1 MLLAEIS
8 MAADSA
14 KSIATTPL
22 PSGPA
27 PLPVAARQRLQQ
39 LFERGKQS
47 FERGDFPYAYDMFAQ
62 CVVDDP
68 GNVVYLQH
76 FRANLQR
83 KHGERKKGGALAAL
97 KIKRSGRSA
106 VAKHAGKGEW
116 PDAFRA
122 GCEVLKNDPWDV
134 GTLIEL
140 AAACEQLHL
149 RDGQLYFLRWAL
161 DVEPKD
167 LEANRAAA
175 AALAESGE
183 FDQAISCWRRVLE
196 VKPADPEATHE
207 VSRLSVEKTLHVGG
221 YNQKMLHGSTEM
233 TWQPGGTNEVIV
245 SESVPVDVRSEEQ
258 RLMDA
263 IQADPAATENYL
275 KLAELCTTSGRLPD
289 AERALA
295 KALQVS
301 GGGDLRIREL
311 WEDAQL
317 RRLSQQVEIA
327 RRRAAEDGTPDSAE
341 LSKRMLDQ
349 AQQSELEI
357 FAARAARDPNDA
369 NTQFEFA
376 MRAKRVGKHREA
388 IQAFQVARNDR
399 RRLAE
404 SQLLLGE
411 CFQHI
416 EQYKLAMTSYEAAL
430 QAADRV
436 TQNEL
441 YKLALYRAG
450 VLATGLKDLDRA
462 EKHLSD
468 LAGLDFGYRDV
479 ADRLDKIARLRKDG

>member
-1 MLLAEIS
+1 MLLSDCS

-14 KSIATTPL
+14 KPTASTLSPA
-22 PSGPA
+22 GPV
-27 PLPVAARQRLQQ
+27 PLPVAVRQRLQQ

-47 FERGDFPYAYDMFAQ
+47 FERGDFPYAHDMFTR
-62 CVVDDP
+62 CVVEDP

-83 KHGERKKGGALAAL
+83 KYGERKKGGAFAAL
-97 KIKRSGRSA
+97 KIRRSGRSA
-106 VAKHAGKGEW
+106 IAKPAGKGEW
-116 PDAFRA
+116 LDAFRA

-140 AAACEQLHL
+140 AAACEQLRL
-149 RDGQLYFLRWAL
+149 REGQLYFLRWAL

-175 AALAESGE
+175 AALAETGE

-221 YNQKMLHGSTEM
+221 YNQEMLRGSTEV
-233 TWQPGGTNEVIV
+233 TWQRAGAGDDQADLVKPSDG
-245 SESVPVDVRSEEQ
+245 RSEEQ

-263 IQADPAATENYL
+263 IQADPAETANYV
-275 KLAELCTTSGRLPD
+275 KLAELCTANQRLPD

-317 RRLSQQVEIA
+317 RRLSQQVEVA
-327 RRRAAEDGTPDSAE
+327 RRRAAEEGKPEATE
-341 LSKRMLDQ
+341 LAKRMLEQ

-357 FAARAARDPNDA
+357 FAARAARDPA
-369 NTQFEFA
+369 NANMQFEFA
-376 MRAKRVGKHREA
+376 MRAKRVGKYREA
-388 IQAFQVARNDR
+388 ISAFQVARTDR

-404 SQLLLGE
+404 AQLLLGE

-430 QAADRV
+430 QAADHV
-436 TQNEL
+436 TQNDL
-441 YKLALYRAG
+441 FKLALYRAG
-450 VLATGLKDLDRA
+450 VLAIGMKDLDRA

>member
-1 MLLAEIS
+1 

-14 KSIATTPL
+14 KPTPSTHAR
-22 PSGPA
+22 SGPV
-27 PLPVAARQRLQQ
+27 PLPVAVRQRLQQ
-39 LFERGKQS
+39 FFERGKQS
-47 FERGDFPYAYDMFAQ
+47 FERGDFPYAHDMLTR
-62 CVVDDP
+62 CVVEDP
-68 GNVVYLQH
+68 GNIIYLQH

-83 KHGERKKGGALAAL
+83 KHGDRKKGGAFSAL
-97 KIKRSGRSA
+97 RMKRSGRSA
-106 VAKHAGKGEW
+106 VAKPASKGEW
-116 PDAFRA
+116 LDAFRA
-122 GCEVLKNDPWDV
+122 GCEVLKHDPWDV
-134 GTLIEL
+134 GTLVEL
-140 AAACEQLHL
+140 AAACDQLRLH
-149 RDGQLYFLRWAL
+149 DGQLYFLRWAL

-175 AALAESGE
+175 AALAETGE

-207 VSRLSVEKTLHVGG
+207 ISRLSVEKTLHVGG
-221 YNQKMLHGSTEM
+221 YNQEMLRGSTEV
-233 TWQPGGTNEVIV
+233 TWQRAGSSDGEADPAQPDADG
-245 SESVPVDVRSEEQ
+245 RSEEQ

-263 IQADPAATENYL
+263 IQADPAATTHYV
-275 KLAELCTTSGRLPD
+275 KLAELCTVAQRLPD

-317 RRLSQQVEIA
+317 RRLGQQVEIA
-327 RRRAAEDGTPDSAE
+327 RRRAAEEATPDATE
-341 LSKRMLDQ
+341 LAKRMLDQ

-357 FAARAARDPNDA
+357 FAARASRDPGNA
-369 NTQFEFA
+369 NVQFEFA

-388 IQAFQVARNDR
+388 ISAFQVARNDR
-399 RRLAE
+399 RRMAE

-416 EQYKLAMTSYEAAL
+416 EQYKLAMTSYEAAV

-436 TQNEL
+436 TQNDL
-441 YKLALYRAG
+441 FKLALYRAG
-450 VLATGLKDLDRA
+450 VLAIGLKDLDRA

>member
-1 MLLAEIS
+1 
-8 MAADSA
+8 MAADST
-14 KSIATTPL
+14 KPIASTAS
-22 PSGPA
+22 PSGPV
-27 PLPVAARQRLQQ
+27 PLPVAVRQRLQQ

-83 KHGERKKGGALAAL
+83 KHGERKRGGALAAL
-97 KIKRSGRSA
+97 RIKRSGRSA
-106 VAKHAGKGEW
+106 VAKPASKGEW

-134 GTLIEL
+134 GTLVEL
-140 AAACEQLHL
+140 AAACEQLRL

-175 AALAESGE
+175 AALAETGE
-183 FDQAISCWRRVLE
+183 FDQAISCWKRVLE
-196 VKPADPEATHE
+196 VKPVDPEAAHE
-207 VSRLSVEKTLHVGG
+207 ISRLSVEKTLHVGG
-221 YNQKMLHGSTEM
+221 YNQQMLRGSTEM
-233 TWQPGGTNEVIV
+233 TWQPGGSSEVV
-245 SESVPVDVRSEEQ
+245 VDEARPVDGRGEEQ

-263 IQADPAATENYL
+263 IQADPAATVNYV
-275 KLAELCTTSGRLPD
+275 KLAELCTSAQRLPE

-301 GGGDLRIREL
+301 GGGNLHIREL
-311 WEDAQL
+311 WEDSQL
-317 RRLSQQVEIA
+317 RRLNQQVEVA
-327 RRRAAEDGTPDSAE
+327 RRRAADDGTPESAE
-341 LSKRMLDQ
+341 LAKRMLDQ

-357 FAARAARDPNDA
+357 FAARAARNPTDA
-369 NTQFEFA
+369 SIQFEFA

-388 IQAFQVARNDR
+388 IKAFQIARNDR
-399 RRLAE
+399 RRQAE

-416 EQYKLAMTSYEAAL
+416 EQYKLAMTSYETAL

-436 TQNEL
+436 TQGDL
-441 YKLALYRAG
+441 FKLALYRAG
-450 VLATGLKDLDRA
+450 VLAIGLKDLDRA